1 MKKLIT
7 ILTILTVLVGAIF
20 ASEDVHQI
28 KLTVTIPETVPSY
41 ILKTTSGAAD
51 ASATAGQTSTAA
63 LSEAN
68 KTALLGASGTAD
80 VAFAIQQVSN
90 SRTLAGYTMTVDA
103 SNLVLLS
110 TSDNSINRTFDDA
123 ITQATVNEKFTVVS
137 ATPNLTKG
145 SETNIAYTG
154 NGTSSLHVKY
164 NGVMVAA
171 TTQAPVAIGS
181 FTVSY
186 NANSTAKPGN
196 YVASVKLSVT
206 AD

>member
-7 ILTILTVLVGAIF
+7 ILAILTVLVGAIF

-90 SRTLAGYTMTVDA
+90 SRTLAGYTVTVDA

-186 NANSTAKPGN
+186 NANATAKPGN